1 MIRKLIRQMLTA
13 QIFSALA
20 VSLCLLI
27 DIVVIGRF
35 LGDEAMAAYQLAN
48 PLLLCIGAIG
58 TLLSAGVQVACGR
71 SLASG
76 SRKETN
82 AGYSSAVAVAG
93 AVSLLFAAAVLV
105 FTPFLARA
113 MGAGTKGSLFDMT
126 KGYLA
131 GFSIGAPGSMGA
143 LVLVP
148 FLQMAGQGN
157 LLIVGVLSMTAAD
170 VALDLL
176 NVLVFPNGL
185 FGMGQMFGMGLAS
198 SLSYY
203 AAMIISG
210 AYFLTKRCVFR
221 FSLKDVSLRKILEL
235 FREGLPAGFNMAAS
249 VILVLAMNRILKSA
263 GGSDAVAAFAPVLT
277 VGNTANAISTGIG
290 GVALTLSGIFHN
302 EEDRSALYTLIKLL
316 IRYAAVLGLCM
327 GLFLVLLA
335 PPLISLFIPH
345 EGGTKDMAV
354 FGLRMFAA
362 GMIPCA
368 ITNALKNTWLGTG
381 RVVLTE
387 AVSMIEGAFFP
398 AAAAFVFS
406 RFMGV
411 TGAWLY
417 FPAGEWFTLLFLGI
431 LIAVRTRKVP
441 WKRDAALLL
450 KKDFGVAPE
459 NLLEMEIHTM
469 NEVTYAAHRAEGFC
483 IRRGHNEKISNHIAL
498 CVEEMSANTIQ
509 HGFTM
514 DNRHHDLSVR
524 LLHKDAGLVL
534 RFRDDCGAFDPV
546 HYIPKDDEDALGLRL
561 VLAFATDARYTYA
574 MNMNNVC
581 IRIRDEAPPTPAP

>member
-76 SRKETN
+76 SRRETN
-82 AGYSSAVAVAG
+82 AGYSSAVAVGG
-93 AVSLLFAAAVLV
+93 AVSLLFAAVVLV
-105 FTPFLARA
+105 FTRPLAA
-113 MGAGTKGSLFDMT
+113 ALGAGTEGSLFDMT

-157 LLIVGVLSMTAAD
+157 LLIVGVLSMTVAD

-185 FGMGQMFGMGLAS
+185 FGLGQMFGMGLAS

-203 AAMIISG
+203 AALVISG
-210 AYFLTKRCVFR
+210 AYFLTKRCVFK
-221 FSLKDVSLRKILEL
+221 FSLKDVSLKKILEL
-235 FREGLPAGFNMAAS
+235 FREGLPAGFNMASS
-249 VILVLAMNRILKSA
+249 VILVLVLNRILQST

-277 VGNTANAISTGIG
+277 VGNTANAISTGVG

-302 EEDRSALYTLIKLL
+302 EEDRTALHTLIRFL
-316 IRYAAVLGLCM
+316 IRYAVVLGLCM
-327 GLFLVLLA
+327 GAFLVLAA
-335 PPLISLFIPH
+335 PFLISLFIPH
-345 EGGTKDMAV
+345 EGETRDMAV

-381 RVVLTE
+381 RVWLTE
-387 AVSMIEGAFFP
+387 TVSMVEGAFFP
-398 AAAAFVFS
+398 AAAAFFLS

-417 FPAGEWFTLLFLGI
+417 FPAGEWLTLLFLGV
-431 LIAVRTRKVP
+431 LIAVLTRKVP
-441 WKRDAALLL
+441 WKGDTALLL

-469 NEVTYAAHRAEGFC
+469 HEVTKAAHKAEGFC
-483 IRRGHNEKISNHIAL
+483 IRHGHDEKISNHISL
-498 CVEEMSANTIQ
+498 CVEEMAANTIQ

-524 LLHKDAGLVL
+524 LLHKNAGLVL

-546 HYIPKDDEDALGLRL
+546 RYIPKDEEDALGLRL

-574 MNMNNVC
+574 MNLNNVC
-581 IRIRDEAPPTPAP
+581 IRIRDEK

>member
-58 TLLSAGVQVACGR
+58 TLLSAGVQVSCGR

-82 AGYSSAVAVAG
+82 SGYSSALAVAG
-93 AVSLLFAAAVLV
+93 IISFLFTAVVLI
-105 FTPFLARA
+105 FNPFLARI
-113 MGAGTKGSLFDMT
+113 MGAGSVGNLFDMT

-176 NVLVFPNGL
+176 NVLVCPNGL
-185 FGMGQMFGMGLAS
+185 FGMGHMFGMGLAS

-203 AAMIISG
+203 AALFISG
-210 AYFLTKRCVFR
+210 AYFLTKRCVFQ
-221 FSLKDVSLRKILEL
+221 FSLKQVSLRKIAEL
-235 FREGLPAGFNMAAS
+235 FREGLPAGFNMASS
-249 VILVLAMNRILKSA
+249 VILVIVMNRILQST
-263 GGSDAVAAFAPVLT
+263 GGSDAVAAFAPVLNI
-277 VGNTANAISTGIG
+277 GNTANAISTGVG
-290 GVALTLSGIFHN
+290 GVSLTLSGIFHN
-302 EEDRSALYTLIKLL
+302 EEDRTALRTLVKLL
-316 IRYAAVLGLCM
+316 IRYGTVLGLIV
-327 GLFLVLLA
+327 GVLLA
-335 PPLISLFIPH
+335 LFAPSLISLFIPH
-345 EGGTKDMAV
+345 EGTTRNMAV
-354 FGLRMFAA
+354 LALRLFAA

-368 ITNALKNTWLGTG
+368 VTNALKNAWLGTG

-387 AVSMIEGAFFP
+387 TVSMLEGAFFP
-398 AAAAFVFS
+398 AVAAIVFS
-406 RFMGV
+406 RLMGV
-411 TGAWLY
+411 TGAWY
-417 FPAGEWFTLLFLGI
+417 FFAVGEWFTLLFLGVM
-431 LIAVRTRKVP
+431 IAVRTRKNP
-441 WKRDAALLL
+441 WKGDTSVLL
-450 KKDFGVAPE
+450 KKDFGVTPE
-459 NLLEMEIHTM
+459 NLLEMDIHTM
-469 NEVTYAAHRAEGFC
+469 HEVTKASRRAERFC
-483 IRRGHNEKISNHIAL
+483 LDHGLDAKISNHIAL
-498 CVEEMSANTIQ
+498 CVEEMAGNTIR
-509 HGFTM
+509 HGFAM
-514 DNRHHDLSVR
+514 DRKHHDLSVR
-524 LLHKDAGLVL
+524 LLHKAAGLTL

-546 HYIPKDDEDALGLRL
+546 HYIPKEGEDALGIRL

-574 MNMNNVC
+574 MNLNNLC
-581 IRIRDEAPPTPAP
+581 IRISDKP

>member
-1 MIRKLIRQMLTA
+1 MIRKLIRQMLAA

-58 TLLSAGVQVACGR
+58 TLLSAGVQVSCGR

-76 SRKETN
+76 SQKETN
-82 AGYSSAVAVAG
+82 AGYSSAVGVAG
-93 AVSLLFAAAVLV
+93 AVSLLFTLVVLL

-113 MGAGTKGSLFDMT
+113 LGAGAEGPLFDMT

-157 LLIVGVLSMTAAD
+157 LLIVGVLSMTVAD

-185 FGMGQMFGMGLAS
+185 FGLGQMFGMGLAS

-210 AYFLTKRCVFR
+210 AYFLTKRCVFK
-221 FSLKDVSLRKILEL
+221 FSLKEISFRKIIEL
-235 FREGLPAGFNMAAS
+235 FREGLPAGFNMASS
-249 VILVLAMNRILKSA
+249 VILVVVVNRVLQGT

-277 VGNTANAISTGIG
+277 VGNTANAIATGVG
-290 GVALTLSGIFHN
+290 GVSLTLSGIFYN
-302 EEDRSALYTLIKLL
+302 EEDRTALRALIKLL
-316 IRYAAVLGLCM
+316 IRYGTFLALCM
-327 GLFLVLLA
+327 GAFLALLA
-335 PPLISLFIPH
+335 DPLISLFIPRA
-345 EGGTKDMAV
+345 GVTKDMAV

-368 ITNALKNTWLGTG
+368 ITNALKNAWLGTG
-381 RVVLTE
+381 RVALTE
-387 AVSMIEGAFFP
+387 VVSMLEGAFFP
-398 AAAAFVFS
+398 SAAAVLFS

-417 FPAGEWFTLLFLGI
+417 FPAGEWITLLFLGI
-431 LIAVRTRKVP
+431 MIAVRTRRNP
-441 WKRDAALLL
+441 WKGDTALLL
-450 KKDFGVAPE
+450 KKDFGVSPE
-459 NLLEMEIHTM
+459 NLLEMDIHTM
-469 NEVTYAAHRAEGFC
+469 SEVTRAAHRAEGFC
-483 IRRGHNEKISNHIAL
+483 IRHGQNEKVSNHIAL
-498 CVEEMSANTIQ
+498 CVEEMASNTIT
-509 HGFTM
+509 HGFSM
-514 DNRHHDLSVR
+514 DRKHHDLSVR
-524 LLHKDAGLVL
+524 LLHKGTDLVL

-561 VLAFATDARYTYA
+561 VLAFASDARYTYA
-574 MNMNNVC
+574 MNLNNVC
-581 IRIRDEAPPTPAP
+581 IRIRDEG